1 MILADEPTGNL
12 DENTAVEITTTLKD
26 STHQS
31 NRCVVV
37 VTRSNELARQ
47 ADVVFRLRKG
57 ELQILTA

>member
-12 DENTAVEITTTLKD
+12 DKDTAAEITTILKD

-37 VTRSNELARQ
+37 VTHFNELARQ